1 MDGLTDYSH
10 AIAALALYGM
20 LALILNPVAGLT
32 RARAGLEPGE
42 MPSPDYNNR
51 SYRVCRSYQNTVE
64 MAGVFAVV
72 VSAAIFA
79 GVSPSLV
86 NWLASL
92 SLLFRVVMIYV
103 HIQGVGAPENGART
117 IIFVLCWLCKL
128 ALAVLAVVAAF

>member
-10 AIAALALYGM
+10 AIAALALYGL
-20 LALILNPVAGLT
+20 LALLLNPVAGLA
-32 RARAGLEPGE
+32 RARAGLEPGQ

-51 SYRVCRSYQNTVE
+51 SYRVGRAYQNTVE

-79 GVSPSLV
+79 GVNPTMV

-92 SLLFRVVMIYV
+92 SLVFRLVMVFV
-103 HIQGVGAPENGART
+103 HVQGIGSPENGPRT
-117 IIFVLCWLCKL
+117 IIFVLSWLCKL
-128 ALAVLAVVAAF
+128 ALAILAVVAVI